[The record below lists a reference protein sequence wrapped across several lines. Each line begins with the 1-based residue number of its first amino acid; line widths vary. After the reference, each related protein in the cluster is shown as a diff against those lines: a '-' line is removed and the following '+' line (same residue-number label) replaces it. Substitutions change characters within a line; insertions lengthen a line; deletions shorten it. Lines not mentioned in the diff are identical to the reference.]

1 VSGWRL
7 TAGSRRRGEL
17 PPTAHRQP
25 PTDSLWTITWKRFL
39 RSKLAAAALLYVGIM
54 ALIALLAPLLAN
66 RKPLLERTAG
76 GWSAPA
82 LADYWL
88 DDPDLDLPREPATFR
103 LAAPVPFS
111 PNTIDL
117 RNRLEPPHD
126 GHVLGTD
133 DLGRDVLARMIHGA
147 RVSLTVGFLATIIAV
162 IVGSFFGALAG
173 YYGGA
178 VDWLVSRLIE
188 IVLCFPFLFL
198 VLGIVALFKPSMT
211 TIMIAL
217 GLTSWTSEARY
228 VRGEFLRIREV
239 EFAQAARASGA
250 QDARII
256 FRHLLPNALAPVI
269 VSASFGV
276 AGAILTESALSFLGL
291 SVPLPTASWG
301 SILTAAHE
309 HLDYAW
315 WLVFFPGM
323 AIFTTVAA
331 FNIVG
336 ERLREALDPRS
347 D

>member
-1 VSGWRL
+1 VRPRPIFASDSISRL
-7 TAGSRRRGEL
+7 TWQRFRHSR
-17 PPTAHRQP
+17 
-25 PTDSLWTITWKRFL
+25 
-39 RSKLAAAALLYVGIM
+39 LASFALFYIGFM
-54 ALIALLAPLLAN
+54 AMLALFAPLLAN
-66 RKPLLERTAG
+66 RKPLLERSAG
-76 GWSAPA
+76 GWRMPA

-88 DDPDLDLPREPATFR
+88 DDPDLELPSEPPTFA
-103 LAAPVPFS
+103 LHAPVRFS
-111 PNTIDL
+111 PNTIEL
-117 RNRLEPPHD
+117 RSRLQGPTPAHL
-126 GHVLGTD
+126 LGTD

-147 RVSLTVGFLATIIAV
+147 RVSLTVGLLATLIAV
-162 IVGSFFGALAG
+162 VVGSFFGAIAG

-178 VDWLVSRLIE
+178 ADWIVSRTIE
-188 IVLCFPFLFL
+188 VVLCFPFLFL
-198 VLGIVALFKPSMT
+198 VLGIVALFKPSMST
-211 TIMIAL
+211 LMIAL

-228 VRGEFLRIREV
+228 VRAEFLRIREV

-250 QDARII
+250 RDGRII

-291 SVPLPTASWG
+291 GVPLPTASWG
-301 SILTAAHE
+301 SILSAAHE

-315 WLVFFPGM
+315 WLVLFPGM

-347 D
+347 DG